1 MTCYCVL
8 YERCCLYEITVL
20 HYFLNFS
27 GQTVLF
33 CSPDGK
39 PVRTMEGFPIE
50 ADAPLSAIE
59 PENARCLIL
68 PGGPAKAVD
77 TPEFRALLQA
87 LREQGALLFAI
98 CAGVDVLDRAGVL
111 DGLRSTHSC
120 EADWIFDKNV
130 LTARANAYVDFAI
143 EGAKALQLF
152 RDEEDLRETVDFWK
166 NRKRMQ

>member
-1 MTCYCVL
+1 
-8 YERCCLYEITVL
+8 
-20 HYFLNFS
+20 
-27 GQTVLF
+27 
-33 CSPDGK
+33 
-39 PVRTMEGFPIE
+39 MEGFTIE

-120 EADWIFDKNV
+120 ETDWVFDKNV